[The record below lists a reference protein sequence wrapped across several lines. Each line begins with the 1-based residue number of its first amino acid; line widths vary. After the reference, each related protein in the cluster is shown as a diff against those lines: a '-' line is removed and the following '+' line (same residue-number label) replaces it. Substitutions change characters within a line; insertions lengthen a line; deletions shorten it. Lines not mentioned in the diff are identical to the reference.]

1 VRLAAGRGV
10 LAALAGLLLCQ
21 AVPAAPARHAA
32 PSEWVAS
39 WASAQQV
46 PEPQNSL
53 PAAALDDATLR
64 QLVRLSIGGSRLRVR
79 VSNLHGSEPLSIDAA
94 AVALAADPAAPLLAG
109 EARRLRFG
117 GLDRVV
123 IPAGAEIVSDPV
135 ALALPPLSTLAVS
148 LHFPKAPARQTGHP
162 GSRATSYWLAGNQ
175 VAATDLTGANRADH
189 WYQLASVEVEAPS
202 GAAIVAFGDSI
213 TDGNGVQPNTNRRW
227 TDFLAERLQA
237 SPATRRLAVVNLGL
251 GGNRLLLDGLGPNAL
266 ARFDHDV
273 LGQPGARW
281 VILLEGVNDLGTL
294 TREGPVGADRHRAL
308 VDQMIL
314 AYRQMIQRAR
324 ERGVKV
330 IACTILPYGGSEY
343 YHPGPESEADRQA
356 VNAWIRTPGH
366 ADFVVDLDALMR
378 DPHAPNRLR
387 RDLDKG
393 DGLHPSEAG
402 YRAMAAAFPLAL
414 FDR

>member
-10 LAALAGLLLCQ
+10 LGALAGLLLCQ

-32 PSEWVAS
+32 PSDWVAS

-175 VAATDLTGANRADH
+175 VAATDLTGANRVDH
-189 WYQLASVEVEAPS
+189 WYQLASVEVESPS

-237 SPATRRLAVVNLGL
+237 SPATRHLAVVNLGL

-378 DPHAPNRLR
+378 DPHVPNRLR

-402 YRAMAAAFPLAL
+402 YRAIAAAVPISL
-414 FDR
+414 FLP